1 MFRAMQRLL
10 SCFVLA
16 FFCLS
21 PGPTANADETPATA
35 VVEALHD
42 SLIVAMKEAATTSF
56 DDRSARLGEVIA
68 VTFDMRMIARISMG
82 RYWKSFDQAQQ
93 EDLTDALRRLTV
105 ATYAGRFDD
114 YSGESFRVLSEESA
128 PRGTIF
134 VKTELVK
141 SDGDI
146 VRLNYLMR
154 STDDG
159 WRIVDVYFKAK
170 YSELAVRRSEYT
182 SVYKRVGLDGL
193 IAAIEQKI
201 ESYNSVIV
209 K

>member
-1 MFRAMQRLL
+1 MVRAMRRLL

-16 FFCLS
+16 FFCLA

-35 VVEALHD
+35 VIEVLHD
-42 SLIVAMKEAATTSF
+42 SLIVAMKEGATTPF

-68 VTFDMRMIARISMG
+68 ESFDMRMIARISMG
-82 RYWKSFDQAQQ
+82 RYWKTFDQAQQ
-93 EDLTDALRRLTV
+93 EELTDALRRLTV

-114 YSGESFRVLSEESA
+114 YSGESFRVLSEEPA

-154 STDDG
+154 STGAG

-201 ESYNSVIV
+201 ESYSTGIV